1 MWCTRS
7 SKRLLEFDSWR
18 KQKRI
23 NENIRFSRENYSNE
37 DMAKLCAVATLAAAL
52 PTNLYLFF
60 RATVKNFLQS
70 LVITSLAFFL
80 FSFQVHEKTI
90 LLVTAPVLLLL
101 PVAGEK
107 KWLVLFL
114 QTATFSMTP
123 LLRKDG
129 LITAYFA
136 LSVVFVFS
144 FVLLNELSRETTTTN
159 THTIDNWERFK
170 VLVCGASMVVQC
182 LLVLG
187 LVFVTPPVRYPFL
200 FELLISAFSAG
211 HFLLYL
217 GYFYVQQFFVK
228 TLIVE

>member
-1 MWCTRS
+1 MA
-7 SKRLLEFDSWR
+7 
-18 KQKRI
+18 RI
-23 NENIRFSRENYSNE
+23 CLFT
-37 DMAKLCAVATLAAAL
+37 TLAAAL

-60 RATVKNFLQS
+60 RANAKNFLQS

-90 LLVTAPVLLLL
+90 LLATAPVLLLL
-101 PVAGEK
+101 TVAREK
-107 KWLVLFL
+107 KWLVLLL

-136 LSVVFVFS
+136 LSFVFVLS
-144 FVLLNELSRETTTTN
+144 MVLLAQLNNRDTSVGQSSVGG
-159 THTIDNWERFK
+159 HNWERLKLF
-170 VLVCGASMVVQC
+170 VCTVSLLIQC
-182 LLVLG
+182 ALVLG
-187 LVFVTPPVRYPFL
+187 LVFVAPPVRYPYL

-211 HFLLYL
+211 HFLCYL

-228 TLIVE
+228 SLIVE

>member
-1 MWCTRS
+1 
-7 SKRLLEFDSWR
+7 
-18 KQKRI
+18 
-23 NENIRFSRENYSNE
+23 
-37 DMAKLCAVATLAAAL
+37 MAKVCLVTTIITAL
-52 PTNLYLFF
+52 PANLYLFF

-80 FSFQVHEKTI
+80 FSFQVHEKTV
-90 LLVTAPVLLLL
+90 LLVTAPALLLL
-101 PVAGEK
+101 PVVREK
-107 KWLVLFL
+107 KWIVLLL

-136 LSVVFVFS
+136 LSVVFVLALI
-144 FVLLNELSRETTTTN
+144 LLNEFY
-159 THTIDNWERFK
+159 DNGDGVDKSGDTWERFK
-170 VLVCGASMVVQC
+170 VFVCASSMLVQC
-182 LLVLG
+182 MLVLG
-187 LVFVTPPVRYPFL
+187 LVFVTPPQRYPHL
-200 FELLISAFSAG
+200 FELLISALSAG